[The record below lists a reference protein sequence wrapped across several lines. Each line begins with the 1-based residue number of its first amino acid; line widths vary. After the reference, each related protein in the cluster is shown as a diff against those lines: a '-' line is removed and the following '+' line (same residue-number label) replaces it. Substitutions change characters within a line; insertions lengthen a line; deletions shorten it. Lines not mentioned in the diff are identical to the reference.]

1 MERGIMAREEE
12 EERRGQPEEEVGG
25 DDGVEGAEE
34 ENGGQDGDVEE
45 ELDRRYGSDSG
56 DGGGKD
62 DDVEMT
68 EEGRKVEDDVV
79 RKETDDNRWRE
90 EQQAVEGGELQRQ
103 VGGGEREGKET
114 KEPGLAAKRK
124 ADRYNM
130 VVVAGIDLYSRKVC
144 LFLPVHNHENIAGII
159 NLLGIQIEDIDWESS
174 GNSCDNSANQGV
186 TVPEI
191 ECPLKTEDIETLRLA
206 IDPLSHSDSFGR
218 DIYLTTLAHALYI
231 LQNH

>member
-79 RKETDDNRWRE
+79 TKETDDNRWRE

-114 KEPGLAAKRK
+114 KEPVLAAKRK
-124 ADRYNM
+124 ADRSRRGRGRTHMSDRGLTSDIVGVSRRTIYRRMQEYNIS
-130 VVVAGIDLYSRKVC
+130 VRSLYSTMTDDALDDEVRAIKSR
-144 LFLPVHNHENIAGII
+144 LPHGR
-159 NLLGIQIEDIDWESS
+159 GPPCTID
-174 GNSCDNSANQGV
+174 Q
-186 TVPEI
+186 T
-191 ECPLKTEDIETLRLA
+191 
-206 IDPLSHSDSFGR
+206 
-218 DIYLTTLAHALYI
+218 
-231 LQNH
+231 